1 MGSQRFRLASELDES
16 QPYLRADVDLL
27 DEDTG
32 DEAEARLAAQAVQ
45 RGFRTYLDALAARGV
60 TQISVPDLPD
70 EPVVLSYLVAAS
82 VIADLSDKQTLL
94 AEPDA
99 LSRLSAERAML
110 SREAAML
117 RSLTSTPAPDL
128 RNTPYSPN

>member
-1 MGSQRFRLASELDES
+1 
-16 QPYLRADVDLL
+16 VDLL

-45 RGFRTYLDALAARGV
+45 RGFRAYLDALAAQGV

-99 LSRLSAERAML
+99 LCRLTAERAML